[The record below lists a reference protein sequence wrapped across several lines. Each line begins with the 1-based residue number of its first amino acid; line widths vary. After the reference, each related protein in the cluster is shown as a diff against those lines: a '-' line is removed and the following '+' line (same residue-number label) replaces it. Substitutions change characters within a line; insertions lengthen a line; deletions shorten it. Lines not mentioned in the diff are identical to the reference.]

1 MDQKAFHMTLLYDFY
16 GDLLTDRQKEFY
28 DLYHNEDLS
37 LAEIAENAGIT
48 RQGVRD
54 VLVRA
59 EATLNELEEKTG
71 LIQRFLKVRAGLN
84 SIGSAAERIAALN
97 NGVLNLSLIHISE
110 PTRH

>member
-1 MDQKAFHMTLLYDFY
+1 MTF
-16 GDLLTDRQKEFY
+16 TATCSRTVKKNSTIFTTTKIS
-28 DLYHNEDLS
+28 S

-97 NGVLNLSLIHISE
+97 NGVLNSTELASLVESIQTTVDMLKE
-110 PTRH
+110 